1 MNTAMWARGVKK
13 SPKGKTFLNIFS
25 TPPQNHPVT
34 PEQIDRIR
42 YWGYKVI
49 DPISKTLM
57 CGEKESKETSVF
69 SDNLQWRSMRRPFK
83 FETN

>member
-1 MNTAMWARGVKK
+1 M
-13 SPKGKTFLNIFS
+13 
-25 TPPQNHPVT
+25 T

-57 CGEKESKETSVF
+57 CGEKESKETKVF
-69 SDNLQWRSMRRPFK
+69 EIKNKKQLILFRNLIHIFAL
-83 FETN
+83 